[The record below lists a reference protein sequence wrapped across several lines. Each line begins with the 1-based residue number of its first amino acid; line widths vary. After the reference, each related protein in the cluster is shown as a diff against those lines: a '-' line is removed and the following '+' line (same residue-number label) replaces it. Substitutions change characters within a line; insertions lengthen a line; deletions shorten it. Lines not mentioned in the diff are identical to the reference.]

1 MVNLDCVVDFCFSA
15 SKFKLRIDQKQVM
28 IPFGL
33 IGVKSFT
40 NDKNNSSLLQK
51 YFKKSYDFVV
61 DTVLQRDGVCDIIN
75 ADKAGN
81 YFGNFIFNG
90 KNFGTLLIEK
100 GLAVCSERATD
111 VGKNKY
117 INEMKE
123 AEKKAQKEKV
133 GLWEDE
139 GLAKILKGDSF
150 NENSGEKQFEEI
162 NKDIKIRI
170 TEEIDLD
177 KFFCN
182 FLPNKTLD
190 KIEQVL
196 ADYDDGVKKSDKLS
210 LPIKNGT
217 LCAAKFPD
225 DNKYYRALVKSH
237 NKEKQEFQVEF
248 IDYGNIETV
257 SMDDLIKLDGTI
269 SSLPPQAM
277 YCELAYMKYSKM
289 SMKKAVDKYPD
300 FIDFDNELNAKL
312 CYSYSQEA
320 QLKHGLIVFKEGKD
334 MKNTYHADL
343 LKLGLAKLNRSK
355 QLPDYMKP
363 LDPIEKEAQDKE
375 LGVWDD
381 NEETDYDYYDDD
393 F

>member
-1 MVNLDCVVDFCFSA
+1 M
-15 SKFKLRIDQKQVM
+15 
-28 IPFGL
+28 
-33 IGVKSFT
+33 
-40 NDKNNSSLLQK
+40 
-51 YFKKSYDFVV
+51 
-61 DTVLQRDGVCDIIN
+61 
-75 ADKAGN
+75 
-81 YFGNFIFNG
+81 
-90 KNFGTLLIEK
+90 
-100 GLAVCSERATD
+100 
-111 VGKNKY
+111 
-117 INEMKE
+117 
-123 AEKKAQKEKV
+123 
-133 GLWEDE
+133 
-139 GLAKILKGDSF
+139 
-150 NENSGEKQFEEI
+150 
-162 NKDIKIRI
+162 
-170 TEEIDLD
+170 
-177 KFFCN
+177 
-182 FLPNKTLD
+182 
-190 KIEQVL
+190 
-196 ADYDDGVKKSDKLS
+196 
-210 LPIKNGT
+210 
-217 LCAAKFPD
+217 
-225 DNKYYRALVKSH
+225 VKSH
-237 NKEKQEFQVEF
+237 NKEKQEFTVEF

-257 SMDDLIKLDGTI
+257 SIDDLIKLDGAI

-312 CYSYSQEA
+312 CYNYSQEA